1 MTALPQV
8 LQKMAILLI
17 RKACKNKS
25 KLFWDENRQVMS
37 GITGT
42 NLTKNNQKFNLDS
55 IQGIDQHRGRH
66 MT

>member
-1 MTALPQV
+1 MTALPWV

-25 KLFWDENRQVMS
+25 KLFWEKNCRVMS
-37 GITGT
+37 ALTGT

-55 IQGIDQHRGRH
+55 IQGID
-66 MT
+66 